1 MPESARP
8 AALERLDALVGVWAT
23 EGPHPVDPSTRI
35 HGKEKIEWIE
45 GGNFLALRGTVDQPE
60 FPDGLSIIG
69 CDAAHDT
76 YSVLYSDDRG
86 VFRLYEMSFD
96 GSVWEQR
103 RDATDPFPQRFIGE
117 LSDDGNTIEARWEK
131 APDGSNWELDFHLT
145 YTREG

>member
-1 MPESARP
+1 MSERP
-8 AALERLDALVGVWAT
+8 AALARLDALVGSWAVG
-23 EGPHPVDPSTRI
+23 GPHPADPSTQVR
-35 HGKEKIEWIE
+35 GTEEIEWIE
-45 GGNFLALRGTVDQPE
+45 GGKFLRVRSTAEPEE
-60 FPDGLSIIG
+60 FPNGLSIIG

-103 RDATDPFPQRFIGE
+103 RDATDPFPQRFVGE

-145 YTREG
+145 YTKEG